1 MLGFSTPARAKPRRS
16 PARDVALA
24 MQSHGAMGRFG
35 DYEVLAPLARGGMGG
50 VFLAQHVGNG
60 DRVALKV
67 LDPSFADHPEIASR
81 LYAELRVSARASHP
95 GLVSIRAAD
104 KSSDDVPYLVM
115 EYLEG
120 ETLAAIADELSLAVK
135 LGIAAQVASA
145 LAALHGAGVVHCDVK
160 PENVLV
166 LERDRWSGWPRV
178 KVIDFGVAR
187 SIDEVP
193 SEDSTIAGTPSYMAP
208 EQWRGRPE
216 PASDVYALGC
226 LLYELVTGTVPFEG
240 SLPQLMI
247 AHAEQRP
254 GRPGWLASNV
264 SVELERSIL
273 RALAKDP
280 ALRPTMAELAAQL
293 DALAQAELP
302 PRFKLA
308 V

>member
-1 MLGFSTPARAKPRRS
+1 VLILAA
-16 PARDVALA
+16 DALA
-24 MQSHGAMGRFG
+24 HAH
-35 DYEVLAPLARGGMGG
+35 E
-50 VFLAQHVGNG
+50 H
-60 DRVALKV
+60 
-67 LDPSFADHPEIASR
+67 
-81 LYAELRVSARASHP
+81 
-95 GLVSIRAAD
+95 GLVHRD
-104 KSSDDVPYLVM
+104 L
-115 EYLEG
+115 
-120 ETLAAIADELSLAVK
+120 
-135 LGIAAQVASA
+135 
-145 LAALHGAGVVHCDVK
+145 K
-160 PENVLV
+160 PENILLDRHDRPHIADFGLAVH
-166 LERDRWSGWPRV
+166 EDDRWPRR
-178 KVIDFGVAR
+178 G
-187 SIDEVP
+187 E
-193 SEDSTIAGTPSYMAP
+193 IAGTPSYMAP